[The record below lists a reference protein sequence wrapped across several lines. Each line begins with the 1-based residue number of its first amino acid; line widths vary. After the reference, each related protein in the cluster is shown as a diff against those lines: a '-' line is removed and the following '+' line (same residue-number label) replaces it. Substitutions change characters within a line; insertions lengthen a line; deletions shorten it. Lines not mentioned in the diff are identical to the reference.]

1 MVTIVRPLIEADSHA
16 FGDAVLA
23 DAATHVV
30 SADVDAEAVR
40 AGAVATIEHELDV
53 EPIPAGNCKRVK
65 RCTRL

>member
-30 SADVDAEAVR
+30 SADVDAEAIR
-40 AGAVATIEHELDV
+40 ARAIATVHLKLDR
-53 EPIPAGNCKRVK
+53 EG
-65 RCTRL
+65 LGG

>member
-40 AGAVATIEHELDV
+40 ARAIATVHLKLDR
-53 EPIPAGNCKRVK
+53 EG
-65 RCTRL
+65 LGG